1 MLETSLRLY
10 IKPYQITQS
19 AKLLIELFWIAYLIL
34 KRNDEVLKCS
44 DQFFDFVIFCIFRSY
59 DLIDCHNDFRSKY
72 VFLFAFKFVVILVLF
87 NRFVEVVN
95 KYVFY
100 PQLLVVNRKPKI
112 FNFRLK
118 LGFVLLLVLV
128 KEHSL
133 QLIPQ
138 DSKHIVTSMIVP
150 YDFRLLD
157 TARRE

>member
-1 MLETSLRLY
+1 
-10 IKPYQITQS
+10 
-19 AKLLIELFWIAYLIL
+19 
-34 KRNDEVLKCS
+34 
-44 DQFFDFVIFCIFRSY
+44 
-59 DLIDCHNDFRSKY
+59 
-72 VFLFAFKFVVILVLF
+72 
-87 NRFVEVVN
+87 VN